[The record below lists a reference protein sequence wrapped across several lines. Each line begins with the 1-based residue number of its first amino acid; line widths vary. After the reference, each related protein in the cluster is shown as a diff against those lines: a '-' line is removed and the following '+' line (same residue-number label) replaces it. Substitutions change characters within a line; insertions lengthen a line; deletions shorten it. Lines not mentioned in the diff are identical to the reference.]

1 MRITS
6 TYMDSSSQNPSSYW
20 YSWFNRSMVVR
31 VLEATQDLIVVSLCI
46 GIFAIM
52 MLQLWE
58 MFRSLYPPINFGLA
72 TSDILSLLIF
82 VELFR
87 LLVIYLQQHEIS
99 IEVAVEVTIVSVL
112 REIIIRGIL
121 ETQWTQILC
130 ASVFLIVLGGILSIR
145 SLLKRKPDTM
155 IQLVKKPSGEF

>member
-1 MRITS
+1 MTITGNY
-6 TYMDSSSQNPSSYW
+6 TDSDNENPSSYW
-20 YSWFNRSMVVR
+20 YSWFNRSSVVR
-31 VLEATQDLIVVSLCI
+31 LLEATQDLIVVSLCV
-46 GIFAIM
+46 GIFGVM

-58 MFRSLYPPINFGLA
+58 MFRSLYPPIDFGLA

-112 REIIIRGIL
+112 REIIIRGLL
-121 ETQWTQILC
+121 ETSWTQILC
-130 ASVFLIVLGGILSIR
+130 ASVFLIVLGGILMSR
-145 SLLKRKPDTM
+145 SLLKLWYESRS
-155 IQLVKKPSGEF
+155 LLKKANSSGQ